1 MFDDINNDIINI
13 LAQDRR
19 RTKAIVFHTVY
30 VKKCHTELVKKKT
43 RDDNLA
49 SFT

>member
-1 MFDDINNDIINI
+1 MFDDIDNDIINM

-19 RTKAIVFHTVY
+19 TKAIGFHTDY
-30 VKKCHTELVKKKT
+30 VKKCHTELVKEKNY
-43 RDDNLA
+43 DDNLA